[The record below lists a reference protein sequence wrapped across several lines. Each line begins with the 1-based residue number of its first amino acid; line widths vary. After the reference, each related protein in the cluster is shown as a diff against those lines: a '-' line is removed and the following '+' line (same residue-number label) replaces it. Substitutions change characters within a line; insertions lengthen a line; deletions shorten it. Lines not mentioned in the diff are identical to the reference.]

1 MRISKSRQSLI
12 FTCLSLMCF
21 ILTNGSAQE
30 ASSEDIETGPVPEPK
45 SFVTDHQIQNGNRK
59 IAYKAKA
66 SEHYLKND
74 SGEPV
79 ASIWSVS
86 YSATGIGNPAQRPV
100 TFIFN
105 GGPGSASVWLH
116 MGLFGPHLVEVDS
129 DATRDDGAAPY
140 SLKENQEGLLDVS
153 DLVFIDPVGTG
164 FSRVIGKGKVE
175 DFWGLNEDARSIAT
189 FIRDWISANNRWM
202 SPKFIAGESF
212 GTTRAVAVA
221 GELEGGGQNMALNG
235 LILISQALD
244 YGGSTSSH
252 YNITSYITYL
262 PSMAATAWY
271 HKKAGQGTS
280 LEDFVE
286 QCREFT
292 YNTYIPALYKGSLLT
307 RSEKEAV
314 ASEMARFTGLDA
326 AYIIQ
331 SDLRV
336 LVPRFQKELLREE
349 GVTLG
354 RLDGRFMGNEVDAFS
369 DGPHLGDPASYQI
382 SGAYTAAL
390 NHYLRNE
397 LKVEMDRPYLTSN
410 GEIGGKWNWRP
421 VPEGR
426 YWEPERVN
434 VAYKLGETMRRN
446 PQMQVLV
453 ANGYYDLICPFF
465 DSEYTYSRNGIQT
478 DKIQMTYYEAGHMMY
493 THQEDYIK
501 LTRDI
506 RAFLTGVTAGK
517 RAKD

>member
-1 MRISKSRQSLI
+1 MIFRNVLI
-12 FTCLSLMCF
+12 VPLVLICF
-21 ILTNGSAQE
+21 LLNSVSAQE
-30 ASSEDIETGPVPEPK
+30 QSSEDSVTGPIPEPK
-45 SFVTDHQIQNGNRK
+45 SFITDHQVQNGNRK
-59 IAYKAKA
+59 ISYRANA
-66 SEHYLKND
+66 SEHYLKNKD
-74 SGEPV
+74 GDPV

-86 YSATGIGNPAQRPV
+86 YTSSEASNPAQRPV
-100 TFIFN
+100 MFIFN

-116 MGLFGPHLVEVDS
+116 MGLFGPQLVIVDS

-140 SLKENQEGLLDVS
+140 QFSENQEGLLDVT

-164 FSRVIGKGKVE
+164 FSRVVGKGKVE
-175 DFWGLNEDARSIAT
+175 DFWGLNEDAQSIAT
-189 FIRDWISANNRWM
+189 FIRDWITENNRWM

-221 GELEGGGQNMALNG
+221 QALEGDGQNMALNG

-252 YNITSYITYL
+252 HNITSYITYL

-280 LEDFVE
+280 LEAFVE
-286 QCREFT
+286 VCRDFT
-292 YNTYIPALYKGSLLT
+292 YNTDIPALYKGSLL
-307 RSEKEAV
+307 SVAEKKSV
-314 ASEMARFTGLDA
+314 AEEMARFTGLSA
-326 AYIIQ
+326 QYILE

-336 LVPRFQKELLREE
+336 LVPRFQKELLRDQ
-349 GVTLG
+349 GLTVG
-354 RLDGRFMGNEVDAFS
+354 RLDGRFTGDEIDAFS

-390 NHYLRNE
+390 NHYLRND
-397 LKVEMDRPYLTSN
+397 LKVEMDRPYRTSN
-410 GEIGGKWNWRP
+410 GEIGSKWNWRP

-434 VAYKLGETMRRN
+434 VAHKLGETMRRN

-465 DSEYTYSRNGIQT
+465 DSEYTYARNGIET
-478 DKIQMTYYEAGHMMY
+478 DKIQMTYYQAGHMMY
-493 THQEDYIK
+493 THQEDYLK
-501 LTRDI
+501 LARDI
-506 RAFLTGVTAGK
+506 RAFLTGL
-517 RAKD
+517 